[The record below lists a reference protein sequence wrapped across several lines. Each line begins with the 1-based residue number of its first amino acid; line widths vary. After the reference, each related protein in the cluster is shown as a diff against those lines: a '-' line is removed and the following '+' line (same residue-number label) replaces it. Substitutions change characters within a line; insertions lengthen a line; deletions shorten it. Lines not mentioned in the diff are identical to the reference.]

1 MPIVFGILIISAF
14 IIYFEIPSLKKGGT
28 KTIWAFSLLMSIGVA
43 LNIAIYFNVSM
54 ISPLDVIIYIFQ
66 PISDFLKTTLLK

>member
-1 MPIVFGILIISAF
+1 MFIILGILIISAF
-14 IIYFEIPSLKKGGT
+14 IIYVELPSLKKGGA
-28 KTIWAFSLLMSIGVA
+28 KTIWAFSILLIMGLT
-43 LNIAIYFNVSM
+43 LNMAIILNATI